1 MGKKMHL
8 WPVLFAALLVALLA
22 GFAVFHL
29 AGALIQ
35 SLNHHPKL
43 D

>member
-1 MGKKMHL
+1 MTL
-8 WPVLFAALLVALLA
+8 WTILFALLLVVLII

-29 AGALIQ
+29 AGALIESVNDQ
-35 SLNHHPKL
+35 PSL